1 MTNTHLQ
8 KGIHPV
14 LYTFFNR
21 DGSVDDGALRA
32 EIDWTLAQGAHGLV
46 THGLASE
53 VAKLDLEERR
63 QVLDL
68 ALGHVAKRAPVAVT
82 VSEPSVRGQI
92 AFSKR
97 AVDAGA
103 DWIIIQ
109 PPQVRVGENVLA
121 DFVAAVAAAVE
132 VPVAVQ
138 SNPANM
144 DVYLSNATLLELNR
158 RCPNIRLL
166 KAEGPAISVGEL
178 TANGTMAVFGGR
190 NGLEL
195 VSTLRAGAA
204 GNVPAPEF
212 TRELVRVYALAT
224 SGKPGDLDR
233 ARELHSRVLPAI
245 VLVNHN
251 LLTQV
256 GLGKRVLARRMGLG
270 EVFDRA
276 PAQVPSS
283 FALKELDALLAM
295 LERSGEN

>member
-1 MTNTHLQ
+1 MTDTHFQ
-8 KGIHPV
+8 TGIHPV

-21 DGSVDDGALRA
+21 DGSVDEGTLRA
-32 EIDWTLAQGAHGLV
+32 EIDWTLAQGAHGIV

-53 VAKLDLEERR
+53 VAKLDLDERR
-63 QVLDL
+63 RVLDV

-97 AVDAGA
+97 AVEAGA

-109 PPQVRVGENVLA
+109 PPQVRVGENVMA
-121 DFVAAVAAAVE
+121 DFVAAVAE
-132 VPVAVQ
+132 TISVPVAVQ

-158 RCPNIRLL
+158 RCPNIKLL
-166 KAEGPAISVGEL
+166 KAEGPAISVREL
-178 TANGTMAVFGGR
+178 TSNSSMAVFGGR

-195 VSTLRAGAA
+195 VSTLQAGAA

-212 TRELVRVYALAT
+212 TRELVDVYELAV
-224 SGKPGDLDR
+224 SGKPGDLER
-233 ARELHSRVLPAI
+233 ARRLHSRVLPAI
-245 VLVNHN
+245 VFVNHN

-256 GLGKRVLARRMGLG
+256 GFGKRVLTRRMGLG
-270 EVFDRA
+270 EVFDRS
-276 PAQVPSS
+276 PAQIPSA
-283 FALKELDALLAM
+283 FALQELDALLAS
-295 LERSGEN
+295 LAGEGG